1 MYESLHS
8 FYRCH
13 SCVFSYSTLWY
24 VFRLFLG
31 PLTSPRSLLQPPKP
45 AAKGAKPE
53 PEPEP
58 VVIEE
63 VKAVGTFM
71 LPDGSKYEGDYI
83 EKDSIRRREG
93 KGIHTWNQGR
103 ESYVSLP
110 SCHHFVSV
118 TVIV

>member
-1 MYESLHS
+1 
-8 FYRCH
+8 
-13 SCVFSYSTLWY
+13 
-24 VFRLFLG
+24 
-31 PLTSPRSLLQPPKP
+31 
-45 AAKGAKPE
+45 
-53 PEPEP
+53 
-58 VVIEE
+58 
-63 VKAVGTFM
+63 M